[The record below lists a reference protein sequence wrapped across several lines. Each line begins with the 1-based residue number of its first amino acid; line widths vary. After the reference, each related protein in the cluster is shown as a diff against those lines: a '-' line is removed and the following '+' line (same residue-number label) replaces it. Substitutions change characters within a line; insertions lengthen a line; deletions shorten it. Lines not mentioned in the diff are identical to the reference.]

1 MEYCFLSL
9 KTGWRVPEVDHCNML
24 IWIRNFDLINPEKE
38 PGMRKCTY
46 PFPFLVLLAT
56 LLALMGS
63 TLKAGP
69 PSPQEHFGFAIGDDY
84 QLATYTQTERYFRR
98 IAAESDRLHLVEIGK
113 TSEGRSQLM
122 LIASSPANLA
132 RLEEYRQ
139 ISARLAYARDDETTA
154 KQLAAS
160 GKAVV
165 WIDGGLHA
173 DETVGAHQLI
183 ETIWQLASRDDAE
196 TRRILDDTIILLV
209 HANPDGQ
216 ELVSNWYMREANPEN
231 RLISQPNDLPRLY
244 QKYAGHDNNRDFYMA
259 ALSETRN
266 MNRVAYTQWYPQI
279 LYNHHQPAPRGTVIA
294 IPPYRDPYNYNLDGM
309 LSVGLEALGAA
320 MNGRFLQEG
329 KPGAVS
335 KRGSVYSTWWNG
347 GLRTTPYFH
356 NMLGVLTEITG
367 NPTPMEIP
375 FLVNR
380 QLPDSNLPA
389 PVAPQR
395 WHFRK
400 SIEYSLTA
408 NWALLDYASR
418 HREQLLFNIWR
429 MGHNSI
435 ERGNRDYWTPSP
447 SALATITPTGSANQ
461 QLDAAQ
467 LARLYA
473 PERRDPRAYILS
485 SEQADFLTAV
495 KFINALQLNGIEVH
509 RATRT
514 FSVDD
519 KHYPAGSFVVRTA
532 QAFRPH
538 VIDMFEPQ
546 DHPHDFAYEGGPP
559 IAPYDSAG
567 WTLAFQMGVKFDRI
581 LDAMETLFSDG
592 TMVQLPIG
600 QIQPPP
606 PAQVPDSRVGWAI
619 AADTNDAFTAVNAL
633 LKANLAVL
641 RDDAGRFIIPASPAA
656 KEVMEQTAKRTGIR
670 PEALRKRPSRLSS
683 MRAPRIALWDQY
695 GGSMVSGW
703 TRLVLENFGFD
714 YTVVFPQ
721 QISSE
726 TLRDDFD
733 VLILPGGALEMA
745 KELAVERDTVWS
757 GPRVPDKGRI
767 PAEYHH
773 MLGNLNN
780 PEAISALRAFLEH
793 GGHIVATGSSSSL
806 AVLLGLPVSSHLMS
820 DEGNGTRR
828 ALRSREYYIP
838 GSVLQVAVDT
848 AHPAAR
854 GLNAWLDLYF
864 SDGRWDN
871 APVFDLPVDDT
882 RLRPILWFDSDAPLR
897 SGWAWGQ
904 HVLKGGVLAAEADVG
919 AGRLTFFGTDITFR
933 SQAHGAFKLLFNT
946 LIEAGME

>member
-1 MEYCFLSL
+1 MRERTRHFSFL
-9 KTGWRVPEVDHCNML
+9 ML
-24 IWIRNFDLINPEKE
+24 LT
-38 PGMRKCTY
+38 M
-46 PFPFLVLLAT
+46 VLT
-56 LLALMGS
+56 V
-63 TLKAGP
+63 AGFSAHAAA
-69 PSPQEHFGFAIGDDY
+69 PSPREHFGFAIGDDY

-98 IAAESDRLHLVEIGK
+98 IAAESERLNLVEIGK
-113 TSEGRSQLM
+113 TSEGRAQLM
-122 LIASSPANLA
+122 LIASSPENLA

-139 ISARLAYARDDETTA
+139 ISARLAYARDDETIA
-154 KQLAAS
+154 RELAMS

-183 ETIWQLASRDDAE
+183 ETVWQLASRNDAE
-196 TRRILDDTIILLV
+196 TLRILEDVIVLLV

-216 ELVSNWYMREANPEN
+216 ELVANWYMREEDPGK

-259 ALSETRN
+259 ALDETRN
-266 MNRVAYTQWYPQI
+266 MNQIAYTQWYPQI
-279 LYNHHQPAPRGTVIA
+279 LYNHHQPAPRGTVIV
-294 IPPYRDPYNYNLDGM
+294 IPPYRDPYNYNLDAM
-309 LSVGLEALGAA
+309 VPVGLEALGAA

-356 NMLGVLTEITG
+356 NILGVLTEITG

-389 PVAPQR
+389 PVTPQR
-395 WHFRK
+395 WHFRQ

-429 MGHNSI
+429 MGRNSI
-435 ERGNRDYWTPSP
+435 ERGSRDYWTPSP
-447 SALATITPTGSANQ
+447 SALAAISAQEQEDAAYVTVNK
-461 QLDAAQ
+461 QLDHAGQ
-467 LARLYA
+467 ARLYQ
-473 PERRDPRAYILS
+473 PERRDPRLYVLPS
-485 SEQADFLTAV
+485 DQADFPTAV

-509 RATRT
+509 QAKRAFRIKGK
-514 FSVDD
+514 S
-519 KHYPAGSFVVRTA
+519 YPAGSYVIRTA

-546 DHPHDFAYEGGPP
+546 DHPHDFAYAGGPP

-567 WTLAFQMGVKFDRI
+567 WTLALQMGIGFERI
-581 LDAMETLFSDG
+581 LDAAEAPFKNGSL
-592 TMVQLPIG
+592 VQLPIG
-600 QIQPPP
+600 EVQAPPS
-606 PAQVPDSRVGWAI
+606 AQLPKSRIGWAL
-619 AADTNDAFTAVNAL
+619 APSANDTFTVVNAL
-633 LKANLAVL
+633 LKARVDVQRAPSGQFVV
-641 RDDAGRFIIPASPAA
+641 FASDETQALLQEAIA
-656 KEVMEQTAKRTGIR
+656 KTGIR
-670 PEALRKRPSRLSS
+670 PEALRHAPSGLRSV
-683 MRAPRIALWDQY
+683 RAPRIALWDQY

-721 QISSE
+721 QI
-726 TLRDDFD
+726 TAGNLRDDFD
-733 VLILPGGALEMA
+733 VLILPSGALPIA
-745 KELAVERDTVWS
+745 RELTVEREGGWPA
-757 GPRVPDKGRI
+757 PRVPDKERI
-767 PAEYHH
+767 PADYHH
-773 MLGNLNN
+773 MLGNLDN
-780 PEAISALRAFLEH
+780 PEAVAALRAFLEQ

-806 AVLLGLPVSSHLMS
+806 AISLGLPVTSHLVT
-820 DEGNGTRR
+820 DDGNGGRR
-828 ALRSREYYIP
+828 ALRSQEYYIP
-838 GSVLQVAVDT
+838 GSVLQVAVDPT
-848 AHPAAR
+848 RPAAR
-854 GLNAWLDLYF
+854 GLNPRLDLYF

-871 APVFDLPVDDT
+871 APVFDLSANDA
-882 RLRPILWFDSDAPLR
+882 RLRPVLWFESDAPLR

-904 HVLKGGVLAAEADVG
+904 HVLKGGILAADAEVG

-933 SQAHGAFKLLFNT
+933 SQTHGAFKLLFNA
-946 LIEAGME
+946 LLDAGSE